1 MYIYIYI
8 HMLICAHVYTY
19 VHIYIYTHVIYNT
32 YNDRL
37 GRSRCGPLPVRV
49 VNHDAIETLQHFS
62 FIQQL

>member
-1 MYIYIYI
+1 MCIYIY
-8 HMLICAHVYTY
+8 
-19 VHIYIYTHVIYNT
+19 IYIYTHVIYNT